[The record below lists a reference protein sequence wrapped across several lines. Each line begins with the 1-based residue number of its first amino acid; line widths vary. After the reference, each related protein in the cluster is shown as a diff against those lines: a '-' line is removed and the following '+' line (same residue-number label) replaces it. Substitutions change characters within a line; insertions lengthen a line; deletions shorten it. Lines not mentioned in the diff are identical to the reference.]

1 MTDFADKKDY
11 LSPYHRDPAKRA
23 IIDHYLQK
31 NASLQ
36 ANLGTDSTDEERLL
50 AKRLWVSDLLP
61 EIAKQDPEFAHKLH
75 AQDD

>member
-1 MTDFADKKDY
+1 MSDFTKEKNH

-23 IIDHYLQK
+23 IIDHYLKK

-50 AKRLWVSDLLP
+50 SNRIWVYDILP
-61 EIAKQDPEFAHKLH
+61 EIAKQDPEFAQRLH
-75 AQDD
+75 IAD